1 MKHILIILSILFCT
15 TTYGQDYKTLVN
27 KADALYNSSAYA
39 ESTQTYKEAFKI
51 EQKSYSDL
59 YNAACSASLAGDTK
73 LALEWLEKSI
83 DYGWTNISHLK
94 IDTDLNALH
103 DLKEWPI
110 LLEKLQKMLDVIERN
125 YDKPLQQELLKIN
138 EDDQKYRMQ
147 LDEVE
152 KKYGYNS
159 PQMQEIWQ
167 IIGEKDSINLVKV
180 KSILDKHGWVGP
192 DKVGKAANQTL
203 FLVIQH
209 SDLATQQHYLPMMR
223 EAVKTGNAS
232 GGSLALLEDRVALG
246 EGRKQVY
253 GSQIGRDNASGKYFV
268 SPLEDP
274 DNVDKRRAE
283 VGLPPLAQYVQRWE
297 IVWDVVQYKKDLAEK
312 EGLLKKM

>member
-1 MKHILIILSILFCT
+1 MKHILIIVSIFICT
-15 TTYGQDYKTLVN
+15 VAYGQDYKTLVN
-27 KADALYNSSAYA
+27 KADALYSSNAYA
-39 ESTQTYKEAFKI
+39 ESTQTYKEAFNI

-83 DYGWTNISHLK
+83 DHGWTNISHLK

-110 LLEKLQKMLDVIERN
+110 LLEKLQKILDVIERN

-152 KKYGYNS
+152 KKHGYNS

-167 IIGEKDSINLVKV
+167 IIGEKDSINLIKV

-192 DKVGKAANQTL
+192 DKVGKTANQTL

-209 SDLATQQHYLPMMR
+209 ADLATQQHYLPMMR
-223 EAVKTGNAS
+223 EAVKTGNAN
-232 GGSLALLEDRVALG
+232 GSALALLEDRVALR
-246 EGRKQVY
+246 EGRKQIY

-297 IVWDVVQYKKDLAEK
+297 IVWDVEQYKKDLAEK

>member
-1 MKHILIILSILFCT
+1 M
-15 TTYGQDYKTLVN
+15 N

-192 DKVGKAANQTL
+192 DIPRNPTL
-203 FLVIQH
+203 RPGH
-209 SDLATQQHYLPMMR
+209 PT
-223 EAVKTGNAS
+223 
-232 GGSLALLEDRVALG
+232 ALLAHDAGGGKDGKCIWRLSCLAG
-246 EGRKQVY
+246 GP
-253 GSQIGRDNASGKYFV
+253 GGIGRRPETGIWQ
-268 SPLEDP
+268 P
-274 DNVDKRRAE
+274 DRSR
-283 VGLPPLAQYVQRWE
+283 QCIR
-297 IVWDVVQYKKDLAEK
+297 
-312 EGLLKKM
+312 